1 MPTKNGKLI
10 NLKISTEWRRIASS
24 IARGIIQYI
33 VTIYTSK
40 IPGIP
45 FSFHFLNKLGNLFLT
60 YSPINKPAIINNGIC
75 TSICVII
82 HFSNSPIVG
91 GRSKMIYNKT
101 PYINFFFIIKP
112 SHFNSFKQTYL
123 NYFLSYYLVSSG

>member
-10 NLKISTEWRRIASS
+10 NLKISTEWRRIDSS
-24 IARGIIQYI
+24 IALGIIQYI

-45 FSFHFLNKLGNLFLT
+45 FSFHFKKNLGNLFLT

-82 HFSNSPIVG
+82 HFSNSSMIG
-91 GRSKMIYNKT
+91 GRSKMIYNNK
-101 PYINFFFIIKP
+101 PYINVYAR
-112 SHFNSFKQTYL
+112 SEEHTSEL
-123 NYFLSYYLVSSG
+123 H